1 MKYSVDYQY
10 RPKGKIRPND
20 DGQLVPFEIDT
31 ATNVVVLPNIGDH
44 VHIGAT
50 QSGESSI
57 AGRVASRFFM
67 YQETG
72 NGSVNCHVNIVID
85 EVDDSV
91 FGQLIKE

>member
-31 ATNVVVLPNIGDH
+31 ATNVVLLPNIGDH